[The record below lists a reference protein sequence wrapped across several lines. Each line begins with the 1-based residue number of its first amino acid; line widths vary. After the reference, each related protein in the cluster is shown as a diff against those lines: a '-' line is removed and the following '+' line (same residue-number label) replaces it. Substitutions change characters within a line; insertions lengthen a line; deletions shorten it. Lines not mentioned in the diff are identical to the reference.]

1 MRLEKKSIFCYNIG
15 MDTGGI
21 EREEGKVKKNIVRLS
36 SPVDCKVW
44 EDKPILAPDGKV
56 LVETKQKNE
65 KGRQVVAE

>member
-36 SPVDCKVW
+36 SPADCKVW

-56 LVETKQKNE
+56 LVETKQKDE